1 MKIAYGT
8 YAMPTVPLEEAFPA
22 LAQIGYDGIE
32 VCISPKH
39 IGSLPEEMDAARRA
53 RLRELLTANG
63 LGVPALF
70 LTGSLWTRDA
80 EQQAANVERIRAC
93 AALARDLGL
102 REPPVLA
109 MGIGGARNDWD
120 DIKDDLVKLLQE
132 YAGIAEE
139 EDIVIAAEAHCGA
152 AVYNSERAM
161 WLFDT
166 VGSPRVK
173 MHFDIVHMF
182 LAGEKEDEAVQRLV
196 PHTAHTH
203 ITDAIR
209 NADGSFQFVLLGQ
222 GELDATAY
230 MRAMQAAGWTD
241 FITLEVSMM
250 VWGKEGYDPLAA
262 ARESYAAIT
271 KAFAEAGVERG

>member
-22 LAQIGYDGIE
+22 LSEIGYDGVEI
-32 VCISPKH
+32 CISPKH
-39 IGSLPEEMDAARRA
+39 VGALPEEMDAARRA
-53 RLRELLTANG
+53 RLRDLLVASK

-70 LTGSLWTRDA
+70 ITGAIWTRDEA
-80 EQQAANVERIRAC
+80 VRQANLKRLRDC
-93 AALARDLGL
+93 AQLARDLGV

-109 MGIGGARNDWD
+109 MGIGGARKDWD
-120 DIKDDLVKLLQE
+120 DIKDDLVGLLQE
-132 YAGIAEE
+132 YAKLADE
-139 EDIVIAAEAHCGA
+139 EDFVLAGEAHCGA
-152 AVYNSERAM
+152 AVYNSERAR

-166 VGSPRVK
+166 VNHPRVK

-182 LAGEKEDEAVQRLV
+182 LAGESEAEAVQRLV
-196 PHTAHTH
+196 PYTGHTH

-209 NADGSFQFVLLGQ
+209 DPDGSFQLVLLGQ

-230 MRAMQAAGWTD
+230 MRAMKEAGWTD

-250 VWGKEGYDPLAA
+250 VWGKEGYDPIAA
-262 ARESYAAIT
+262 AKESYAAIT
-271 KAFAEAGVERG
+271 RAFQEAGVERD

>member
-22 LAQIGYDGIE
+22 LAEIGYDGVEI
-32 VCISPKH
+32 CISPKH
-39 IGSLPEEMDAARRA
+39 VGSLPEEMDPGRRR
-53 RLRELLTANG
+53 RLRELLVANG

-70 LTGSLWTRDA
+70 ITGSVWTRDA
-80 EQQAANVERIRAC
+80 EQHRRNLEQLRVC
-93 AALARDLGL
+93 AQLARDLGM

-109 MGIGGARNDWD
+109 MGIGGGRAEWD
-120 DIKDDLVKLLQE
+120 DIKDDLVRLLRE
-132 YAGIAEE
+132 HAEIAEE
-139 EDIVIAAEAHCGA
+139 EDFVLAGEAHCGA
-152 AVYNSERAM
+152 AVYNSERAR

-182 LAGEKEDEAVQRLV
+182 LAGEKEAEAVERLV
-196 PHTAHTH
+196 PYTAHTH

-209 NADGSFQFVLLGQ
+209 NADGSFQLVLLGQ

-230 MRAMQAAGWTD
+230 MRAMKRAGWED

-250 VWGKEGYDPLAA
+250 VWGKEGYDPIAA
-262 ARESYAAIT
+262 AKESYAAIT
-271 KAFAEAGVERG
+271 RAFAEAGVERG